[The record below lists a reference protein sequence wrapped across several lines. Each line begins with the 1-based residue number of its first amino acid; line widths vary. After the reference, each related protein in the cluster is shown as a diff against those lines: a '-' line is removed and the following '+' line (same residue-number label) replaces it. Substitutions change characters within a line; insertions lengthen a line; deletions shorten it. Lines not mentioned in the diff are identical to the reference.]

1 MATIPSDGFPRAAT
15 QEDECFVASMCRDAR
30 LKNTALGT
38 RRKDLRNKIT
48 VMREKSKKIECDYWC
63 QYHLRLDATDTGAS
77 TTQWISNFATKE
89 GAVAKQT
96 KQRLDEVRRQ
106 IQGLEVQLQKADDEF
121 WENWQHY
128 MTKIASIS
136 CHNPDLPE
144 VPQMSEPSVPS
155 TRAHALKVSRKVRK
169 SMAPPPKPRKIP
181 LLPSPAHPT
190 VVAQPKNVG
199 IEEEKNMLHS
209 QARLRRVNNRTTSD
223 GDNVDSTA
231 LPVKPD
237 VNTQSKPTYPVAG
250 PLAPP
255 VFFPDGPPPAA
266 NLAAEEAVSRLPV
279 APITRLEPTEGSEIA
294 SKSSATPAPPLLPQ
308 AAGSTASSRA
318 SSHDVST
325 KEDNDSSF
333 QGVTSPQIGQVYK
346 AYYKHDN
353 HEGWWMC
360 TVLPTLPAHESE
372 AWLREVG
379 ISFPSPNLDI
389 WYDAPKCYDLTIESK
404 RKAGKWTKR
413 HHVITGWHSGYGDGQ
428 PLETQ
433 RAFPVLFFEDRKGV
447 QGHYEVPMP
456 PKKFT
461 FKPHAWDW
469 VEAKNLRPAD
479 ADVGPVHGTITA
491 EKFVK
496 RLEALRNEDN
506 TSRDSTPIMASADQE
521 ERAAKRPRIRVLP
534 RTRQSV
540 QERTYLPETKEKQED
555 IEMADSGSLSG
566 DTIAASST
574 HQSDDEL
581 SKPLGVKPSNSFG
594 LDGSSLDENEGSGY
608 ESGA

>member
-1 MATIPSDGFPRAAT
+1 METIPSDGFPRAVAPK
-15 QEDECFVASMCRDAR
+15 DESFAASMCRDAR
-30 LKNTALGT
+30 LENTTLGT
-38 RRKDLRNKIT
+38 RRKDIRNKIT
-48 VMREKSKKIECDYWC
+48 VLREKFKRIECDYWR
-63 QYHLRLDATDTGAS
+63 QYHLRLDATDKGAS

-96 KQRLDEVRRQ
+96 KERLDEVRRQ
-106 IQGLEVQLQKADDEF
+106 IQGLELQLQKADDEF
-121 WENWQHY
+121 WGNWQHY

-136 CHNPDLPE
+136 CHNSDPPKA
-144 VPQMSEPSVPS
+144 PQMSKPSLPS
-155 TRAHALKVSRKVRK
+155 TIALAPKASRKLK
-169 SMAPPPKPRKIP
+169 NSMAPPSQPRKKS
-181 LLPSPAHPT
+181 LLPSPAHPNA
-190 VVAQPKNVG
+190 VAQLKNVG
-199 IEEEKNMLHS
+199 TEQEKNMLHS
-209 QARLRRVNNRTTSD
+209 QARLRRVNNRATSD
-223 GDNVDSTA
+223 GDNVNSSA
-231 LPVKPD
+231 LPLKVDDTTP
-237 VNTQSKPTYPVAG
+237 SRPTHPATG

-255 VFFPDGPPPAA
+255 VFFPYGPPPAA
-266 NLAAEEAVSRLPV
+266 E
-279 APITRLEPTEGSEIA
+279 
-294 SKSSATPAPPLLPQ
+294 SATKEPVSQLPAPPTTKLEPSAGSDTDSKPRGIPARRPPFE
-308 AAGSTASSRA
+308 AAGSTTSSRA
-318 SSHDVST
+318 SSHDAST
-325 KEDNDSSF
+325 KENYPSS
-333 QGVTSPQIGQVYK
+333 QGVRAPQVGQVYK
-346 AYYKHDN
+346 AYYKDDN

-372 AWLREVG
+372 AWMREVG
-379 ISFPSPNLDI
+379 ISFPSPNIDI

-413 HHVITGWHSGYGDGQ
+413 HHVITGWHAGYGDGQ

-469 VEAKNLRPAD
+469 VEAKNLRPVD
-479 ADVGPVHGTITA
+479 ADVGPVHGTSTA
-491 EKFVK
+491 DKFVK

-506 TSRDSTPIMASADQE
+506 SSRDSTPIMASADQE

-534 RTRQSV
+534 RTRRSV
-540 QERTYLPETKEKQED
+540 QERTYLPETNGKQED

-581 SKPLGVKPSNSFG
+581 SKPLRVKPSGCFG
-594 LDGSSLDENEGSGY
+594 LDGSSFDQNDGFGY